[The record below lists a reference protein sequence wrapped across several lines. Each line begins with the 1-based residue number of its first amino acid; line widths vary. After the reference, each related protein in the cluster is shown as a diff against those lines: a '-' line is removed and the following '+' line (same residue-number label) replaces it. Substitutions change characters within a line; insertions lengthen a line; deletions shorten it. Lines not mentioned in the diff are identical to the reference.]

1 MDTFDIIR
9 ALCQQTPKAYA
20 IIRGAIVNGSMLA
33 YEFGQ
38 GTIIVVEAFGLPVT
52 GCGLGIHAMHIHEG
66 GNCSGSAD
74 EPFADTGGHYS
85 TNSCPHPYHTGDL
98 PPLFSNDGLAW
109 MAVYI
114 DKFTPEDIVGRT
126 IVIHA
131 GVGDFTSQPSGNAG
145 AIIACGAI
153 RELYQ

>member
-20 IIRGAIVNGSMLA
+20 IIRGTIVNGSMLA

-85 TNSCPHPYHTGDL
+85 TNSSLSQIHKTYPRGHWPIIDPADDVEKMSAQYVNSLPHK
-98 PPLFSNDGLAW
+98 S
-109 MAVYI
+109 I
-114 DKFTPEDIVGRT
+114 K
-126 IVIHA
+126 
-131 GVGDFTSQPSGNAG
+131 
-145 AIIACGAI
+145 
-153 RELYQ
+153 

>member
-1 MDTFDIIR
+1 
-9 ALCQQTPKAYA
+9 
-20 IIRGAIVNGSMLA
+20 
-33 YEFGQ
+33 
-38 GTIIVVEAFGLPVT
+38 
-52 GCGLGIHAMHIHEG
+52 
-66 GNCSGSAD
+66 
-74 EPFADTGGHYS
+74 
-85 TNSCPHPYHTGDL
+85 
-98 PPLFSNDGLAW
+98 

-131 GVGDFTSQPSGNAG
+131 GLDDFTSQPSGNAG